1 MEILLHVSVAMLFH
15 DPEIPEYVFVGK
27 EKCKLQEVTSFQ
39 RLTIRRSCL
48 SDYRVGVVLAIQW
61 EQISEMSL
69 KNK

>member
-15 DPEIPEYVFVGK
+15 DPEILEYVFVGRK
-27 EKCKLQEVTSFQ
+27 KCKLQEVISFQ
-39 RLTIRRSCL
+39 CLTIRHSCL